1 MSSRNRLFL
10 APVGAFLALT
20 PAVRAESELRLV
32 PLVGAQTA
40 TGGPVAKGLPI
51 VPTILV
57 RGVLVDAQGAP
68 LKARVLHVG
77 SLDGRGSVV
86 ELRDNEILNPTG
98 TTDAAG
104 RFTVVVPVAFFAA
117 AQSFTLGA
125 VKAEPK
131 VPAGAAQL
139 SMTPV
144 RRNGE
149 TASFAYKGKRE
160 AIDLGEVQLASE
172 AE

>member
-1 MSSRNRLFL
+1 ML
-10 APVGAFLALT
+10 
-20 PAVRAESELRLV
+20 ELMLV
-32 PLVGAQTA
+32 PLLWAQAA

-77 SLDGRGSVV
+77 SLDAQGAVV

-98 TTDAAG
+98 TTDGAG

-117 AQSFTLGA
+117 ARSVTVGA
-125 VKAEPK
+125 VKAETK

-144 RRNGE
+144 QRNGE

-160 AIDLGEVQLASE
+160 VIDLGEVQLASDTE
-172 AE
+172 

>member
-1 MSSRNRLFL
+1 MLELML
-10 APVGAFLALT
+10 ASLLSAQ
-20 PAVRAESELRLV
+20 AVS
-32 PLVGAQTA
+32 
-40 TGGPVAKGLPI
+40 GGPVAKALPI

-77 SLDGRGSVV
+77 SLDGQASVV

-117 AQSFTLGA
+117 ATSFTVGA

-131 VPAGAAQL
+131 VPTGAAQL

-160 AIDLGEVQLASE
+160 AIDLGEVQLASDSQ
-172 AE
+172 

>member
-10 APVGAFLALT
+10 ALASVAAFLALA
-20 PAVRAESELRLV
+20 PAVRAQ
-32 PLVGAQTA
+32 AA

-77 SLDGRGSVV
+77 SLDGKASVV

-104 RFTVVVPVAFFAA
+104 RFTVVVPVAFFATSK
-117 AQSFTLGA
+117 SFTVGA

-131 VPAGAAQL
+131 VPAGAAQF

-160 AIDLGEVQLASE
+160 AIDLGEVQLASDSQ
-172 AE
+172 